1 MKNLLKKKSRI
12 KVLLERSELIQFI
25 LCLLA
30 MVLLCILN
38 YLAAKWECSLAI
50 PDTNSGLFYSLLLI
64 TFMAGNIVG
73 LFLLLCILLV
83 LKYAVVSTITEWIRQ
98 FRAFNNYC
106 YIPLTEDEV
115 RGFSF
120 ASAREYFGHISQMLY
135 YGGKDD
141 EEKSTKYVQLK
152 NADLNKMLA
161 ICLKVFPDNGT
172 IFSLRYRDCKNICDD
187 SEAFMQFLDF
197 YHVSYESDEKYAP
210 SANINK
216 NGIVSLSVLNKDGRG
231 IIWDGE
237 SFLLQH
243 FSKDVVY
250 RFGIETVSLHA
261 FAELL
266 SLDPSQSFIS
276 YHTLKCYGEE
286 VAHLLK
292 EKEIPTTF
300 TLSRDDIDLM
310 LREYSDFFTETTING
325 EKGILLSDQK
335 NYDDMMDLL
344 VQLCQYM
351 PNLFLTAFSD
361 KQAVRLLS
369 NE

>member
-83 LKYAVVSTITEWIRQ
+83 LKYAVVSTLTEWIRQ

-141 EEKSTKYVQLK
+141 EEKSAKYVQLK

-231 IIWDGE
+231 IIWPVL
-237 SFLLQH
+237 FLHCSVCNRKIPHMPHDSRKKQILIFLPEFHIHHPVLQIRLCPPQEIPSVPGAP
-243 FSKDVVY
+243 FP
-250 RFGIETVSLHA
+250 LHA
-261 FAELL
+261 APRF
-266 SLDPSQSFIS
+266 
-276 YHTLKCYGEE
+276 LKY
-286 VAHLLK
+286 
-292 EKEIPTTF
+292 
-300 TLSRDDIDLM
+300 
-310 LREYSDFFTETTING
+310 
-325 EKGILLSDQK
+325 
-335 NYDDMMDLL
+335 
-344 VQLCQYM
+344 
-351 PNLFLTAFSD
+351 
-361 KQAVRLLS
+361 
-369 NE
+369 